1 MDLDQ
6 LEKKLKGISEELG
19 KEEESLKNLVEDL
32 SKKDETNMSY
42 DTFVSFLT
50 EDEKEYHRAN
60 EAYKHYISQYS
71 KEYIEMSEYYYGPEL
86 PYDVYCREF
95 KKNGG
100 TYLDTPQDVKD
111 LYALF
116 LFYLFFDMYTR
127 TGHLSQ

>member
-19 KEEESLKNLVEDL
+19 KEEESLKNLVEDHT
-32 SKKDETNMSY
+32 KKDETNMSY

-116 LFYLFFDMYTR
+116 LFYMFFDMYTR
-127 TGHLSQ
+127 TVHLSQ